1 MAAARAAAHSDA
13 PWEIPDP
20 LSCVQQLQAL
30 LGQGLNID
38 HDSTGDLQ
46 VLMHSALGGIRK
58 EVDQHMDLLETEHVE
73 HKTDPQYQRK
83 MVRFWKCS
91 SVTLH
96 PSKTY
101 NLGDSELDLNQVYFQ
116 WARMQNLP
124 GWWVKKIWHSH
135 EGWLLVATKEE
146 FNLLIPDVHSSV
158 DQRNLMEETL
168 SSESSMEQQR
178 QNMGANLARQALQHF
193 LHLPEDA
200 SLTRDRSRSP
210 RGNEDVPYMP
220 AASVHRG
227 EAGLPPP
234 NNDEVTM
241 PPALWDSY
249 VYGFFHL
256 LQRLREKGK
265 DLAQWRHIYF
275 GPYLTSRTTFFCPF
289 SFGGSCHCSFESDL
303 SQCFPL
309 LQVGYFLKS
318 LRQLFLLSSSSSSGR
333 RLQDSCLESLIPAAL
348 HFFKHPFDFV
358 PALPWRMED
367 PMEKPDLWMPLGT
380 SLML

>member
-1 MAAARAAAHSDA
+1 MPRFPLPLFPVSPSSRLFSFSSFFLSLSFPPPVVLGFLALPRFLVGFLEFSFSSLGIQYFHSVLDLSFAMAAARAAVHSDA
-13 PWEIPDP
+13 PWETPDP

-146 FNLLIPDVHSSV
+146 FNLLIPDVHPSV

-178 QNMGANLARQALQHF
+178 QNMRANLARQALQHF
-193 LHLPEDA
+193 LHPPEDDN
-200 SLTRDRSRSP
+200 STRDRSRSP
-210 RGNEDVPYMP
+210 RGNEDMPYLP
-220 AASVHRG
+220 AASVHRD
-227 EAGLPPP
+227 EAGLLLP

-241 PPALWDSY
+241 PPAL
-249 VYGFFHL
+249 
-256 LQRLREKGK
+256 
-265 DLAQWRHIYF
+265 
-275 GPYLTSRTTFFCPF
+275 
-289 SFGGSCHCSFESDL
+289 
-303 SQCFPL
+303 
-309 LQVGYFLKS
+309 
-318 LRQLFLLSSSSSSGR
+318 
-333 RLQDSCLESLIPAAL
+333 
-348 HFFKHPFDFV
+348 
-358 PALPWRMED
+358 
-367 PMEKPDLWMPLGT
+367 
-380 SLML
+380 